1 MKSKIHEYLKIKKTM
16 SKNISISLAFLIT
29 ISGFSQSK
37 LVNGTVVK
45 ETTRVE
51 NVSLEITVDSAEEIK
66 STFKFEDFREILEL
80 SDDDD
85 VVSFKIICNGVKSHV
100 SYKIE
105 GNSNDKEAFLFGIKK
120 IRTAAINYYNN
131 KN

>member
-105 GNSNDKEAFLFGIKK
+105 GNSNDKEAFLFGIEK